1 MTARTQL
8 QRPQKQQKYPIYTV
22 RWLAVH
28 TLGVPLVWFIGAIAS
43 MQFINRSDIYEAV
56 APQVIAGLDL
66 RLVLVLAPILFSI
79 LWNVIFFGGPT
90 LQEIQEV
97 LQRD

>member
-8 QRPQKQQKYPIYTV
+8 KRPPERKYPIYTV

-28 TLGVPLVWFIGAIAS
+28 TLGVPLVWFLGAIAS
-43 MQFINRSDIYEAV
+43 MQFINRMNAYEAV
-56 APQVIAGLDL
+56 APTVIAGLDL
-66 RLVLVLAPILFSI
+66 RLILVLAPILFSVV
-79 LWNVIFFGGPT
+79 WNVIFFGGPT
-90 LQEIQEV
+90 LQELQEV

>member
-8 QRPQKQQKYPIYTV
+8 QRPQKKYPIYTV

-28 TLGVPLVWFIGAIAS
+28 TLGVPLVWFLGAIAS
-43 MQFINRSDIYEAV
+43 MQFINRNDIYAAV
-56 APQVIAGLDL
+56 APQMIAGLDL
-66 RLVLVLAPILFSI
+66 RLALVLAPILFSI
-79 LWNVIFFGGPT
+79 VWNVVFFGGPT
-90 LQEIQEV
+90 LQELQEV